1 MVFRICVLLLAIF
14 TISSSYA
21 NESVPTSHEP
31 PPAVNDIVV
40 HSDMVCEEPIMTEKQ
55 RRRYQVDLIQVVADT
70 FQVPAG
76 AIFGIW
82 MKESHGLER
91 NWGPKTYWLRA
102 TKLTWKDSDCVVRY
116 GVERCWDQWLSLKK
130 ICAQRIK
137 TGDVS
142 QTLCDP
148 LRVHASYAMALGP
161 MQHMPLTMLPEEG
174 RRKYR
179 WASHVVD
186 FDGDG
191 VIDPFELPDAMAATA
206 MFLKRHHFRKLPKV
220 GHKKAWVYAI
230 NRYYGSQN
238 AGYYE
243 GDRSRKGVVHHWRK
257 WCKMTG
263 SCQAKAIFTTVA
275 MAEPPK
281 L

>member
-1 MVFRICVLLLAIF
+1 MVSRFCGLSLAIF
-14 TISSSYA
+14 TIGSPNA
-21 NESVPTSHEP
+21 VESVPVSYEP
-31 PPAVNDIVV
+31 PPEVDEIVV
-40 HSDMVCEEPIMTEKQ
+40 YSVMVCEEPTMTEKQ
-55 RRRYQVDLIQVVADT
+55 QLRYRVELIQTVADV

-82 MKESHGLER
+82 MKESHGLQR
-91 NWGPKTYWLRA
+91 DWGPATFWLRA

-116 GVERCWDQWLSLKK
+116 GVDRCWDQWLSLKR
-130 ICAQRIK
+130 ICAQQLK
-137 TGDVS
+137 VGDVS
-142 QTLCDP
+142 QRLCDP
-148 LRVHASYAMALGP
+148 LRVRTSYAMALGP
-161 MQHMPLTMLPEEG
+161 MQHMPMTLLPEKG

-206 MFLKRHHFRKLPKV
+206 LFIRRHHYRKFREI

-230 NRYYGSQN
+230 NRYFGSQT

-243 GDRSRKGVVHHWRK
+243 GDRSRKGVFHHWRK

-263 SCQAKAIFTTVA
+263 ECRAKAIFSTVA
-275 MAEPPK
+275 LAKPPK
-281 L
+281 P